1 MGVSRKIFYSFTF
14 LTGFAGQA
22 YGIIFNL
29 HMRRQHFTNAQISAI
44 VSSNLWGSA
53 IFGLIL
59 AVVLS
64 KFDKRRLLF
73 FSNLSMGALMILRV
87 VILTFPMQLF
97 FAFISGAISS
107 LSGIVL
113 TATLLAKTE
122 STKRYSVFGSQFSI
136 SMAANVLGNI
146 LGGTMADLLG
156 YSFSLLFAA
165 ILQLCSAFLIQK
177 IGNVKGDRHLL
188 RGFSLDTVQK
198 RVFSY
203 YILSNVL
210 VGFGAGLFLNFSNLM
225 FYDLFGLPLGSVG
238 LIMASAQLMTALG
251 SMSSGF
257 LQRKF
262 GTIRVLLTCYTA
274 VVPLMLS
281 LSFTRNLVAF
291 SSLYIVRFMLMNMV
305 NPSFTVLV
313 FSNLPEQ
320 MIMSANGFGNLLNN
334 SSRALAAYLY
344 GWIVEGP
351 RDYTKLLLV
360 STLFYALNALLTWW
374 FKKRLGKL
382 IS

>member
-1 MGVSRKIFYSFTF
+1 VGVSRKIFYSFTF

-87 VILTFPMQLF
+87 VILTFPMQLL

-136 SMAANVLGNI
+136 SMAANILGNI
-146 LGGTMADLLG
+146 LGGTMADRLG

-177 IGNVKGDRHLL
+177 IGNVKGNRHLL

-281 LSFTRNLVAF
+281 LSFTRNLLAF
-291 SSLYIVRFMLMNMV
+291 SGLYIVRFMLMNMV

>member
-1 MGVSRKIFYSFTF
+1 VGVSRKIFYSFTF

-87 VILTFPMQLF
+87 VILTFPMQFF

-146 LGGTMADLLG
+146 LGGTMADRLG

-165 ILQLCSAFLIQK
+165 IFQLCSAFLIQK
-177 IGNVKGDRHLL
+177 IGNVKGNRHLL

-281 LSFTRNLVAF
+281 LSFTRNLLVF
-291 SSLYIVRFMLMNMV
+291 SGLYIVRFMLMNMV

-320 MIMSANGFGNLLNN
+320 IIMSANGFGNLLNN

-360 STLFYALNALLTWW
+360 STLFYAVNALLTWW

>member
-1 MGVSRKIFYSFTF
+1 
-14 LTGFAGQA
+14 
-22 YGIIFNL
+22 
-29 HMRRQHFTNAQISAI
+29 
-44 VSSNLWGSA
+44 
-53 IFGLIL
+53 
-59 AVVLS
+59 
-64 KFDKRRLLF
+64 
-73 FSNLSMGALMILRV
+73 
-87 VILTFPMQLF
+87 
-97 FAFISGAISS
+97 
-107 LSGIVL
+107 
-113 TATLLAKTE
+113 
-122 STKRYSVFGSQFSI
+122 
-136 SMAANVLGNI
+136 
-146 LGGTMADLLG
+146 
-156 YSFSLLFAA
+156 
-165 ILQLCSAFLIQK
+165 
-177 IGNVKGDRHLL
+177 LL

-281 LSFTRNLVAF
+281 LSFTRNLLAF

>member
-313 FSNLPEQ
+313 FSNPQ
-320 MIMSANGFGNLLNN
+320 
-334 SSRALAAYLY
+334 SR
-344 GWIVEGP
+344 
-351 RDYTKLLLV
+351 
-360 STLFYALNALLTWW
+360 
-374 FKKRLGKL
+374 
-382 IS
+382 

>member
-1 MGVSRKIFYSFTF
+1 VGVSRKLFYSFTF

-146 LGGTMADLLG
+146 LGGTMADRLG

-188 RGFSLDTVQK
+188 RVFSLDTVQK

-334 SSRALAAYLY
+334 SSRALTAYLY
-344 GWIVEGP
+344 GWIVEAP

>member
-1 MGVSRKIFYSFTF
+1 VGASRKIFYSFTF

-146 LGGTMADLLG
+146 LGGTMADRLG

-177 IGNVKGDRHLL
+177 IGNVEGNRHLL
-188 RGFSLDTVQK
+188 RGFSFDTFQK

-281 LSFTRNLVAF
+281 LSFTRNLLAF
-291 SSLYIVRFMLMNMV
+291 SGLYIVRFMLMNMV